1 MGGPLKVLPEGKN
14 KKLRIHF
21 TFQNHKAIRK
31 YAIDVFPFF
40 QQQDITPQGT
50 RRTRTGTRRR
60 PYPSSHNSIPQNRGI
75 KTIKPDHRGREKGIM
90 SMKQTQKT
98 TAKYNLSK
106 EQEMELIQAIRQ
118 GDYDAENRLFE
129 SLYGFMKKTHEFG
142 PDGITGRARKELS
155 SNFEN
160 ALADLEILEIFR
172 KCVETY
178 DPERGSFKTHLGY
191 RLNMAAKDRVR
202 NRTKSKGFDNPDT
215 LVFVDT
221 GSHEC
226 DEGDGQKGVINRF
239 DALTADW
246 AEAKAIEDEEHD
258 LCFRAIDLI
267 IEHFGEESIEG
278 RYVELYCALGV
289 DGKKHTAEICEA
301 LGCSRQTLSNIKKR
315 IYDAFGGMWPMA
327 A

>member
-1 MGGPLKVLPEGKN
+1 
-14 KKLRIHF
+14 
-21 TFQNHKAIRK
+21 
-31 YAIDVFPFF
+31 
-40 QQQDITPQGT
+40 
-50 RRTRTGTRRR
+50 
-60 PYPSSHNSIPQNRGI
+60 
-75 KTIKPDHRGREKGIM
+75 M

-118 GDYDAENRLFE
+118 GDNDAENQLFS

-142 PDGITGRARKELS
+142 PDGITGRAREELS

-258 LCFRAIDLI
+258 LCFRTIDLI

>member
-160 ALADLEILEIFR
+160 ALADLEI
-172 KCVETY
+172 
-178 DPERGSFKTHLGY
+178 G
-191 RLNMAAKDRVR
+191 LNMAAKDRVR

>member
-1 MGGPLKVLPEGKN
+1 
-14 KKLRIHF
+14 
-21 TFQNHKAIRK
+21 
-31 YAIDVFPFF
+31 
-40 QQQDITPQGT
+40 
-50 RRTRTGTRRR
+50 
-60 PYPSSHNSIPQNRGI
+60 
-75 KTIKPDHRGREKGIM
+75 
-90 SMKQTQKT
+90 MKQTQKT

-106 EQEMELIQAIRQ
+106 KQELDLIMAIRQ
-118 GDYDAENRLFE
+118 GDYNAENRLFE
-129 SLYGFMKKTHEFG
+129 ALYAFMKKTHEFG
-142 PDGITGRARKELS
+142 PDGITGKAKVGYS
-155 SNFEN
+155 CDFET
-160 ALADLEILEIFR
+160 ALADYDILEVFR

-221 GSHEC
+221 GSLEC
-226 DEGDGQKGVINRF
+226 DDGDGQKGVINRF

-246 AEAKAIEDEEHD
+246 AEVKAIEDEEHD
-258 LCFRAIDLI
+258 FCFDLIDLI
-267 IEHFGEESIEG
+267 EEHFGEDSIEF
-278 RYVELYCALGV
+278 RYIELYCSLGT
-289 DGKKHTAEICEA
+289 DAKKHTAEICEA